1 MADSILS
8 EGERSLLRELDELGV
23 RYLVV
28 GMSAALL
35 QGARGATEDIDLWF
49 EDLGDPRVAQAVRA
63 AGGIWVSGSFGTG
76 QPRIGGEALSE
87 RLDVVTHMSG
97 LGSFAEE
104 YASVRRESVEGVSL
118 PLLPLR
124 RILESKRVAGRPKDL
139 AAAHAI
145 EEALLLLEEAE
156 ETKE

>member
-1 MADSILS
+1 MGVSILS
-8 EGERSLLRELDELGV
+8 DGERRLLGELESLGV

-49 EDLGDPRVAQAVRA
+49 EDTSDPRIAQAVRA
-63 AGGIWVSGSFGTG
+63 AGGIWVSGSFGRG
-76 QPRIGGEALSE
+76 QPRIGGEELSE
-87 RLDVVTHMSG
+87 RLEVVTHMDG
-97 LGSFAEE
+97 LRSFAEE
-104 YASVRRESVEGVSL
+104 YADARRESVDGVTL

-124 RILESKRVAGRPKDL
+124 RILESKRVAARAKDL

-145 EEALLLLEEAE
+145 EEALLLLEADEPKA
-156 ETKE
+156 